1 MATWTIEVRR
11 PNGEVETVV
20 KEDPR
25 NLLQAIELLRKTTRE
40 AGRGEVLTVNG
51 QSRAPKSAVTRS
63 GARRRGCALYDPE
76 QGCPLH
82 GEGCA

>member
-20 KEDPR
+20 RDDPR
-25 NLLQAIELLRKTTRE
+25 NLLQAIEKLRKDTRA

-51 QSRAPKSAVTRS
+51 QSKAPAIKVGRWQ
-63 GARRRGCALYDPE
+63 RGCALYDRE